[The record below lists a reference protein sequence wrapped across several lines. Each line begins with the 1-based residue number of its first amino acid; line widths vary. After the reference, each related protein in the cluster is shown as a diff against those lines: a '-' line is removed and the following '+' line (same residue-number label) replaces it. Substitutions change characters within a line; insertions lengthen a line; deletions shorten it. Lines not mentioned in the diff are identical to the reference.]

1 VSWLLRERVTGR
13 EWRIGDSDLAWEAG
27 GYDTARFE
35 LHFLDE
41 DVSGAPDGLPGRRG
55 AASAA
60 LRLPSNSRHDE

>member
-1 VSWLLRERVTGR
+1 VAWLLRERVTGR

-41 DVSGAPDGLPGRRG
+41 VITGAPDGLPSARRTPEACGRR
-55 AASAA
+55 
-60 LRLPSNSRHDE
+60 

>member
-1 VSWLLRERVTGR
+1 MAWLLRERATGR

-41 DVSGAPDGLPGRRG
+41 DISGAPDGLPAGRV
-55 AASAA
+55 ASPC
-60 LRLPSNSRHDE
+60 LS